1 MEILL
6 ARAALAPSVVLLA
19 SVVARRLGPR
29 RGGQLLGA
37 PTTSGPFLLLVCAES
52 GPGAAGRAAQGSVAS
67 QLVVAV
73 FCLVYGRL
81 ATRTRP
87 ARALPGALLAAA
99 GAALVA
105 AAIAAAGT
113 GSGAG
118 GGTGT
123 GGGTGGAAP
132 IVACALVLA
141 VVAAGLR
148 TWPPTPP
155 DRVPAR
161 RPRRWETPMRMAV
174 SGVTV
179 VVAVVAARELGTY
192 AGGVL
197 CSLPVLLSV
206 MAPAVHRTTGSRA
219 AAELLRGAL
228 TATAGTVVFLFALA
242 TGLPRL
248 GAAGA
253 FPLALVAMPAADVLL
268 RTALARRPG
277 TGHMP

>member
-6 ARAALAPSVVLLA
+6 VRAALAPSVVLLA

-118 GGTGT
+118 GGTG
-123 GGGTGGAAP
+123 GAAP
-132 IVACALVLA
+132 VVACALVLA

-253 FPLALVAMPAADVLL
+253 FPLALVAMPAADALL

>member
-6 ARAALAPSVVLLA
+6 VRAALAPSVVLLA

-113 GSGAG
+113 GTGAG
-118 GGTGT
+118 DGT
-123 GGGTGGAAP
+123 GTGGAAP
-132 IVACALVLA
+132 VVACALVLA

-155 DRVPAR
+155 DRVPPR
-161 RPRRWETPMRMAV
+161 RPRGWETPMRMAV

-253 FPLALVAMPAADVLL
+253 FPLALVAMPAADALL

-277 TGHMP
+277 TGRMP